1 VKYFLRSDFI
11 MRIGHLLIMI
21 VAIATIIIIPVLA
34 GALVGAIVA
43 LLLQTDLIPA
53 ALIGALGGGFTG
65 YAFLLL
71 SVGMHRGGQ

>member
-1 VKYFLRSDFI
+1 

-21 VAIATIIIIPVLA
+21 VAIATIIIIIPALA

-53 ALIGALGGGFTG
+53 ILIGSLGGGFTG